1 MKTDEVKR
9 NGVAT
14 RVAGDVAI
22 LDILGDLTA
31 QTREEVEAA
40 YQHATESGA
49 KKLLLTFAKDAYINS
64 GGIAIIINVAIA
76 GRKHG
81 QKIRI
86 VEPSEHFQKI
96 FAMVGLKQYVEIY
109 ASESEAL
116 SGF

>member
-1 MKTDEVKR
+1 MKPDDAKR

-40 YQHATESGA
+40 YHHATESGA
-49 KKLLLTFAKDAYINS
+49 KKLLLTFTKDAYVNS
-64 GGIAIIINVAIA
+64 GGIAVIINVAIA

-96 FAMVGLKQYVEIY
+96 FAMVGLTQYVEIY
-109 ASESEAL
+109 TSESEAL